1 MENKTLKIS
10 STLAKLPTI
19 DYRTLNAFQGDLKEL
34 KEVEYRKL
42 KLNLFG
48 DGVIPQNEFFVPI
61 MVWIEPKSKKP
72 YILDGHQRIN
82 VIKSCNGEPY
92 ELPYIEIPAK
102 NKVEAKKAL
111 ALVNSQYGRITRD
124 GWDGF
129 MHDVDVD
136 WLRGMTTLEAFTLPP
151 IEGLDM
157 PNIDNALYSGG
168 QMLGGDSGEAREID
182 SDDYEDEDELSSKYT
197 TKVTAP
203 TYEPKNDKPDVSEL
217 YKMTTA
223 SRLLSEIKDSE
234 GISQAD
240 KEFLIL
246 AAQRHIVFDYEKIA
260 DYYAHSSKQ
269 MQELMER
276 SALVIIDF
284 NQAIE
289 LGYIKLKNDIQA
301 ITQADDDKKPK
312 HE

>member
-10 STLAKLPTI
+10 STLSKLPTI

-61 MVWIEPKSKKP
+61 MVWIEPKTKKP

-92 ELPYIEIPAK
+92 ELPYFEIEAK
-102 NKVEAKKAL
+102 NKVEAKKKL

-129 MHDVDVD
+129 MHDVDTD

-151 IEGLDM
+151 IVNEFA
-157 PNIDNALYSGG
+157 N
-168 QMLGGDSGEAREID
+168 
-182 SDDYEDEDELSSKYT
+182 LSS
-197 TKVTAP
+197 AQLDEFF
-203 TYEPKNDKPDVSEL
+203 EPANNN
-217 YKMTTA
+217 A
-223 SRLLSEIKDSE
+223 ADSE
-234 GISQAD
+234 YENDAD
-240 KEFLIL
+240 RNKYQIVLDYSEEDYNLVMEAFKKHSGSKENTIYKL
-246 AAQRHIVFDYEKIA
+246 
-260 DYYAHSSKQ
+260 
-269 MQELMER
+269 
-276 SALVIIDF
+276 
-284 NQAIE
+284 
-289 LGYIKLKNDIQA
+289 LGL
-301 ITQADDDKKPK
+301 
-312 HE
+312 

>member
-1 MENKTLKIS
+1 MENNKLKIS
-10 STLAKLPTI
+10 PALSVLPTI

-34 KEVEYRKL
+34 KEAEYRKL

-48 DGVIPQNEFFVPI
+48 DGVIPQNEFFVPL

-72 YILDGHQRIN
+72 YILDGHQRVN

-92 ELPYIEIPAK
+92 ELPYLQIDAK
-102 NKVEAKKAL
+102 NKVEAKKKL

-124 GWDGF
+124 GWDSF

-136 WLRGMTTLEAFTLPP
+136 WVRGMTTLEAFTLPP
-151 IEGLDM
+151 LDLDI
-157 PNIDNALYSGG
+157 PDIDNALYSGG
-168 QMLGGDSGEAREID
+168 QMLGGESGEAREID
-182 SDDYEDEDELSSKYT
+182 SDDFEDEDELSSKYT

-223 SRLLSEIKDSE
+223 NRLLSEIKESE

-240 KEFLIL
+240 KDFLIL

-260 DYYAHSSKQ
+260 DYYAHSTKQ

-301 ITQADDDKKPK
+301 ITQADENKKTDN
-312 HE
+312 E